1 MKLVRPLFTFTFVQ
15 QLAIRSATIC
25 KYLSPLLFKNKF
37 SPKWSRLNKNKHN
50 CSSFS
55 VYSLGFWHLCQ
66 LKFEEISPKLQ
77 RIQILRTTYLA
88 PWESKKIW
96 EVSKNADFRKTGPPA
111 APVYSPPGLAP
122 LGFKNFLGGFRQ
134 VVRSNPFHLAQKI
147 VRIWFGLVKQT
158 HDPLCGCTVCC
169 DVNVTGI

>member
-15 QLAIRSATIC
+15 QWAIRSATIC

-50 CSSFS
+50 CTSFS
-55 VYSLGFWHLCQ
+55 VYSLGFWHLSQ

-111 APVYSPPGLAP
+111 GPPVYCPPCPPWGT
-122 LGFKNFLGGFRQ
+122 KNFWEVSGIYL
-134 VVRSNPFHLAQKI
+134 SSSLKKFHQKYQEC
-147 VRIWFGLVKQT
+147 RF
-158 HDPLCGCTVCC
+158 
-169 DVNVTGI
+169 